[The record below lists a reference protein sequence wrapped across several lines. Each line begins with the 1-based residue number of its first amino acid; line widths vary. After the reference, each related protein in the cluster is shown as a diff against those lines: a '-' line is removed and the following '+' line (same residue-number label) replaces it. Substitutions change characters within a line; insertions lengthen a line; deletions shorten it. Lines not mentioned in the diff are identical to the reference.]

1 MKADKKELAGKILDY
16 RIEHNMSQVMLAQ
29 KCDVTNQTIN
39 NIENGRQ
46 TPSKLTLGKIL
57 KVIDGD

>member
-1 MKADKKELAGKILDY
+1 MEVNKQEIADKILNY

-29 KCDVTNQTIN
+29 KCGVTNQTIN